1 MRMQKALVFL
11 IIVLAIGLPSL
22 SSCTPAPPAGN
33 SGGESLHLQQI
44 LAQQTQSAIDA
55 AFTATAEHELGDI
68 STQVAIEH
76 GTALALSAQLTQQA
90 ASLAATQIAATMLA
104 DQANSTATAQ
114 AQATGT
120 ARADLQATSTTEAQE
135 TSTAIAYTHGTSTA
149 VVVQTQVARQEKAE
163 ARQQTWNTVWRILG
177 AIILI
182 AALIVLG
189 ILIFK
194 FVPWVQ
200 VKHFGTQQ
208 WNGKPIPMIPDGK
221 GGMMIGDIARS
232 LGPGLVIDIKTGEV
246 LSKGIFE
253 NPELQAQVVARAQ
266 AAELLLAANSGNG
279 QLTRS
284 QREAILRKAVHAG
297 TEAVTSPY
305 RILQPHDMPPPM
317 LAQPGTVRILDAEWK
332 EADDE

>member
-1 MRMQKALVFL
+1 MRMQKVLVVL
-11 IIVLAIGLPSL
+11 IFILVVGLSGL
-22 SSCTPAPPAGN
+22 SSCTPIPSSGN
-33 SGGESLHLQQI
+33 SGSESLHLQQI

-55 AFTATAEHELGDI
+55 AYTATAEHELGDI
-68 STQVAIEH
+68 ATQVAIEH

-90 ASLAATQIAATMLA
+90 ASLVATQAAATMLA

-120 ARADLQATSTTEAQE
+120 ARADLQATSTAEAE
-135 TSTAIAYTHGTSTA
+135 GTATAIAYTHATSTA
-149 VVVQTQVARQEKAE
+149 VAVQTQVAKQEKAE
-163 ARQQTWNTVWRILG
+163 ARQQTWNTFWRIMG

-182 AALIVLG
+182 ASLVILG

-200 VKHFGTQQ
+200 VKHFGTQE

-221 GGMMIGDIARS
+221 GGVMIGDIARS
-232 LGPGLVIDIKTGEV
+232 LGPGLVIDAQTRDV

-266 AAELLLAANSGNG
+266 AAELLLAANSGHG

-297 TEAVTSPY
+297 TEAITSPY
-305 RILQPHDMPPPM
+305 RVLQPHDMPPPV
-317 LAQPGTVRILDAEWK
+317 LAQPGTVQILDAEWK
-332 EADDE
+332 EAEDE